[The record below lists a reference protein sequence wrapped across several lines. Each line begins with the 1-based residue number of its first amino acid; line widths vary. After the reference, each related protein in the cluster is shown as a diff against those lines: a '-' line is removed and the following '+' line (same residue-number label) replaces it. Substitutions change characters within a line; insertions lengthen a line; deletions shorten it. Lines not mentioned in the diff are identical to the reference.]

1 MAKYKVLY
9 PFADLLDDSHIY
21 RVGDEFPRRGVIVK
35 PERYKELM
43 GTGNK
48 IGKPLIKMVE
58 APAET
63 PQEARKASAK
73 AKGGDSTAEK
83 EKPVKKATTT
93 RKSKK

>member
-48 IGKPLIKMVE
+48 IGKPLIKE
-58 APAET
+58 IET
-63 PQEARKASAK
+63 PVEKPQTARKASAK
-73 AKGGDSTAEK
+73 ANGEDSIAEN
-83 EKPVKKATTT
+83 EKPVKKASTT
-93 RKSKK
+93 RKSRK